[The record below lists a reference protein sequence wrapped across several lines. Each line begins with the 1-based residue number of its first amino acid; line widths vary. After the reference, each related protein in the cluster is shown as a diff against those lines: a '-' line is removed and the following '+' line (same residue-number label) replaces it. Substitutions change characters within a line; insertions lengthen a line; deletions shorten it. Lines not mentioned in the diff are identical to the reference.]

1 MECSVDGF
9 EESRIYFS
17 PCGIGLG
24 HVSRSVPIAREVI
37 RRGGQVIFSTYLEG
51 IDYVNQL
58 GYPAVAAPP
67 IHMANDPS
75 GSIDLKSTT
84 MSTGI
89 TVLPTFLQQVL
100 FEIQWMQA
108 FKPDL
113 VFSDS
118 RLSSIYA
125 AKLLRVPVM
134 LILNQFLPRLPRDKD
149 NILFRMA
156 DGSVLTLLGRSWA
169 LSDMLIIP
177 DFPEP
182 YTISL
187 DSLRIP
193 RRYGARVRLVG
204 SILPTKP
211 HENNNVHKIRESL
224 DVEEGK
230 SLIYAGISGP
240 KAERLPLIRLLEPIF
255 KEFPNRYRIVI
266 SLGTP
271 KGGSEP
277 IREGPLTM
285 IPWIEDRFEYL
296 NACDLVISR
305 SGHETIMQSVCYQ
318 KPSIVIPVP
327 RHPEQYGNARRAV
340 ELGVA
345 NAIQQNR
352 VDKVVLVDMIDEIL
366 DSGQKKRRLQV
377 INQEAGLGD
386 GLERT
391 LDSMLD
397 LLNR

>member
-9 EESRIYFS
+9 EGSKVYFS

-24 HVSRSVPIAREVI
+24 HVSRSVPIAREVM
-37 RRGGQVIFSTYLEG
+37 RRGGQVLFSTYLEG
-51 IDYVNQL
+51 VDYVHQFD
-58 GYPAVAAPP
+58 YPVVAAPP

-89 TVLPTFLQQVL
+89 TVFPTFLRQVL

-108 FKPDL
+108 FKPNL

-125 AKLLRVPVM
+125 AKLLRIPVV
-134 LILNQFLPRLPRDKD
+134 LILNQFLPRVPREKD

-169 LSDMLIIP
+169 LSDLLVIP

-204 SILPTKP
+204 SILPKKP
-211 HENNNVHKIRESL
+211 NENDNVHKIRGSL
-224 DVEEGK
+224 GVRTDQ

-240 KAERLPLIRLLEPIF
+240 KAERLPLIKMLEPIF
-255 KEFPNRYRIVI
+255 REFPEKYRIVM

-277 IREGPLTM
+277 THEGPLTK

-305 SGHETIMQSVCYQ
+305 GGHETIMQSVCYQ
-318 KPSIVIPVP
+318 KPSIIIPVP

-345 NAIQQNR
+345 NAIPQNN
-352 VDKVVLVDMIDEIL
+352 VNKKTLLETIDEIL
-366 DSGQKKRRLQV
+366 ETGEEKRRLQD
-377 INQEAGLGD
+377 INSDAGLGN

-391 LDSMLD
+391 LESMHAFLA
-397 LLNR
+397 